1 MCDEACETNQES
13 AKLMPTPKMHGNNEK
28 RILRVLQYIYENPTG
43 DLSLDNLADIAAMSR
58 FHWHRVF
65 LGLTG
70 ETCAQAV
77 RRIRLHL
84 SANMLCRS
92 DLPIADI
99 AKSVGYPNS
108 RSFIR
113 VFSDRYGLSP
123 GVFRKMG
130 RIGPLRNSFIQG
142 KSNMFDIEITKAP
155 QRRLAAI
162 FHQGPYIGIAQHFEA
177 LATIAGSRGLW
188 PQIKSFIGV
197 YRDDPNAVAEAE
209 LRSYAGFEVGSDFV
223 MQPETEELI
232 LNGGSYAVLHYKGPY
247 TGMQPAYNYLFGEW
261 LANSGR
267 ELRDEPAYEVYL
279 NSPSDTK
286 PDDLKTEIYMPLV

>member
-1 MCDEACETNQES
+1 
-13 AKLMPTPKMHGNNEK
+13 MPATSKRSDYEK

-84 SANMLCRS
+84 SASMLCHS
-92 DLPIADI
+92 DLPVGEI
-99 AKSVGYPNS
+99 AKNIGYPSS

-113 VFSDRYGLSP
+113 VFSERYGFSP

-130 RIGPLRNSFIQG
+130 RVGPL
-142 KSNMFDIEITKAP
+142 KSKLIAGETNMFKIEIVDAP
-155 QRRLAAI
+155 KRRLAAI
-162 FHQGPYIGIAQHFEA
+162 FHKGSYIGIAKHFET

-188 PQIKSFIGV
+188 PQVKNVLGV
-197 YRDDPNAVAEAE
+197 YCDDPNAVAEAD
-209 LRSYAGFEVGSDFV
+209 LRSYAGLEVDDNFEI
-223 MQPETEELI
+223 MEETQELV
-232 LNGGSYAVLHYKGPY
+232 LKGGAYAVLHFKGPY
-247 TGMQPAYNYLFGEW
+247 TSMQPAYNYLFGEW
-261 LANSGR
+261 LANSVR

-286 PDDLKTEIYMPLV
+286 PDDLITKIYMPLV

>member
-1 MCDEACETNQES
+1 
-13 AKLMPTPKMHGNNEK
+13 MPATSKRSDYEK

-84 SANMLCRS
+84 SASMLCHS
-92 DLPIADI
+92 DMPVGEI
-99 AKSVGYPNS
+99 AKNIGYPNS

-113 VFSDRYGLSP
+113 VFSERYGLSP

-130 RIGPLRNSFIQG
+130 SVAPF
-142 KSNMFDIEITKAP
+142 KSNLLAGETSMFNIDIIDAP
-155 QRRLAAI
+155 KRRLAAI
-162 FHQGPYIGIAQHFEA
+162 FHKGPYIGIAKHFET

-188 PQIKSFIGV
+188 PQVKNVLGV
-197 YRDDPNAVAEAE
+197 YRDDPNAVAEKD
-209 LRSYAGFEVGSDFV
+209 LRSYAGFEVSDTFEL
-223 MQPETEELI
+223 MEETQELVLI
-232 LNGGSYAVLHYKGPY
+232 GGAYAVLHYKGPY
-247 TGMQPAYNYLFGEW
+247 TSMQPAYNYLFGEW

-279 NSPSDTK
+279 NSPSETK
-286 PDDLKTEIYMPLV
+286 PDDLLTDIYMPLV